1 MTRDDELDIDDAENV
16 EAGDDSPDEL
26 FIHHQVVVDPGQD
39 LLRVDKFL
47 FNRIPKVSRN
57 RIQQAADAGLVKAN
71 GKEVKSSYRIK
82 PGDVLTLELPHPKN
96 EYNLNP
102 EPIPLVIV
110 YEDEHLVI
118 VDKPAGLV
126 VHPGVGNFTGTLV
139 NGLMH
144 HFNQL
149 PKTAGAEHRPG
160 LVHRIDKNTSG
171 LLVVAKTD
179 LALAKLAKQFF
190 DHTIERRYIAL
201 VWGVPEKEKGTI
213 VGNVAR
219 DLRNRKMMAVFPE
232 GDHGKHA
239 VTHYTVLEKFN
250 YTALVE
256 CKLETGRTHQIRV
269 HMKHIGH
276 PLFADDT
283 YGGDR
288 IVKGTVHSK
297 YKQFVEN
304 CFEIMPRQALHAR
317 SLGFVHPATGKD
329 LLFESPWPEDFST
342 VVEKWRRY
350 VSLPS

>member
-1 MTRDDELDIDDAENV
+1 MTTATDEELSDDAPELQ
-16 EAGDDSPDEL
+16 DDTAEEL
-26 FIHHQVVVDPGQD
+26 FIHHQLTVDPGQD

-47 FNRIPKVSRN
+47 FNRVPKVSRS
-57 RIQQAADAGLVKAN
+57 RVQQAAEAGLIKVN

-82 PGDVLTLELPHPKN
+82 PNDVITLELPHPKN
-96 EYNLNP
+96 EYNLLP
-102 EPIPLVIV
+102 ENIPLSIV
-110 YEDEHLVI
+110 YEDEHLVVI
-118 VDKPAGLV
+118 DKPAGLV
-126 VHPGVGNFTGTLV
+126 VHPAVGNFTGTLV

-144 HFNQL
+144 HFSQL

-171 LLVVAKTD
+171 LLVVAKTEV
-179 LALAKLAKQFF
+179 AMPRLAKQFF
-190 DHTIERRYIAL
+190 DHTIERKYIAL

-213 VGNVAR
+213 TGNVAR
-219 DLRNRKMMAVFPE
+219 DLRFRKMMAVFPE

-269 HMKHIGH
+269 HFKHIGH
-276 PLFADDT
+276 PLFNDDT
-283 YGGDR
+283 YGGNR

-304 CFEIMPRQALHAR
+304 CFELMPRHALHAK
-317 SLGFVHPATGKD
+317 SLGFVHPVTQER
-329 LLFESPWPEDFST
+329 LFFESPLPVDMQT
-342 VVEKWRRY
+342 VVEKWRNYAAAR
-350 VSLPS
+350 